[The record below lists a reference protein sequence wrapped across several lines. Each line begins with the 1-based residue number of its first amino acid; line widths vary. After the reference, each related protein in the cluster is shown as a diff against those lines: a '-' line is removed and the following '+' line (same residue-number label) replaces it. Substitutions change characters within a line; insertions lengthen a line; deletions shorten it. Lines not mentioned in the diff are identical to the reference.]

1 MESATETASETRSEL
16 MTTLSNHV
24 PDPRLITAYA
34 ERRDGPLHRVN
45 PWTKLGVVGTLVLAV
60 TVVDALAVLA
70 GLYAATLAVY
80 GIAGL
85 PYRRLILWYS
95 LPMLFIVS
103 VAGPLAFLEPGTPV
117 LGALATPVGEVS
129 ITWQGAA
136 LFVELTCRS
145 LTVVTFALTASM
157 TTKYNDIAY
166 LLGRVFPAPIDQVA
180 LLTYRFTFVMLE
192 TLEDLVK
199 SSLARGANLSEFWL
213 NRQLYARILGMTMLT
228 AIERSE
234 RLVTSMEARGYD
246 GDITVYGDVHR
257 PPAHE
262 TAVVVLMFGMVVG
275 YALVITYEVTPI

>member
-1 MESATETASETRSEL
+1 
-16 MTTLSNHV
+16 MTTFSNHV

-45 PWTKLGVVGTLVLAV
+45 PWTKLGVVAVLVLAV
-60 TVVDALAVLA
+60 TVVDARAVLA
-70 GLYAATLAVY
+70 GLYAATLVIY
-80 GIAGL
+80 GLAGL
-85 PYRRLILWYS
+85 PYRRLVLWYT

-103 VAGPLAFLEPGTPV
+103 VAGPLAFLEPGRPI
-117 LGALATPVGEVS
+117 LGALATSLGELS

-166 LLGRVFPAPIDQVA
+166 LLGKIFPTPIDQVA

-199 SSLARGANLSEFWL
+199 AALSRGANLSDFWA
-213 NRQLYARILGMTMLT
+213 NRRLYARILGMTILT

-246 GDITVYGDVHR
+246 GDITLYGDVRR
-257 PPAHE
+257 PPVLEAA
-262 TAVVVLMFGMVVG
+262 AVVVMFTVVVV
-275 YALVITYEVTPI
+275 YALVIVYGVVAI